1 MISAIS
7 AKCISTEYSIAKIFL
22 SVQYHWEKGN
32 TIKNKGKILLI
43 SIFYCS
49 FSFSDLQKAIK
60 RKTFPIHRKSSNYFR
75 TNKKRE
81 ACKDSTHFS
90 DYFSVCFSVCRRV
103 CRGQVHREQVCRA
116 WVCRGQ
122 VFRKP
127 VCGQEAAG
135 AQVLHHDEPVCGQ
148 EAAEAQVCDVCG
160 GDARRGVQEDGDRDR
175 PSTRRCRNSTSRYSR
190 EHIHCCNTRN

>member
-90 DYFSVCFSVCRRV
+90 DYFSVCFSVFPDRIPS
-103 CRGQVHREQVCRA
+103 RGDVSSRQPVPSRMKFLYWNGKEQSHAV
-116 WVCRGQ
+116 
-122 VFRKP
+122 RK
-127 VCGQEAAG
+127 
-135 AQVLHHDEPVCGQ
+135 
-148 EAAEAQVCDVCG
+148 
-160 GDARRGVQEDGDRDR
+160 
-175 PSTRRCRNSTSRYSR
+175 
-190 EHIHCCNTRN
+190 